1 MAAKDLY
8 EKDFY
13 KILGLGKSASGD
25 EIKKKYRSLARELHP
40 DKTKGDA
47 AMEEKFKAVSEA
59 YDILSDG
66 KKRAEYDQARDM
78 FERGGFRAPQGGQN
92 FQGGDFSDIF
102 GGGNPQDIFANLFG
116 GGGRR
121 GPRKGQDLQTEATI
135 TFKEAAFGTT
145 LELRL
150 SADGG
155 PSQTISARV
164 PAGVNDGAKIRVK
177 GKGSKGDA
185 GPGDLFIMLHV
196 KPHAIF
202 SRKGENIAITVP
214 VTFTEAA
221 LGADIK
227 VPTLTGEEVTLR
239 LSPGTSN
246 GRVLRVKGRGI
257 SKGATTGDLL
267 VTVEVQVPSQLDEI
281 ATEALKK
288 YAEATSEIDV
298 RAELKP
304 EEKVAAIRELTR
316 QGKRVAMVGDGVN
329 DAPSLAVAYIGVAMG
344 ARGSDAALEQADV
357 VLMHDRLE
365 NFLAAFRLS
374 QRAQRIIR
382 QNLVLSLGT
391 VAVLVVMAL
400 LGKIPLTLG
409 VIGHEGST
417 VVVVMNS
424 LRLLFGKN
432 EVFKSKPS

>member
-13 KILGLGKSASGD
+13 KILGVGKSASAD

-40 DKTKGDA
+40 DKTKGDT

-177 GKGSKGDA
+177 GKGSKGEA
-185 GPGDLFIMLHV
+185 GPGDLFILLHV
-196 KPHAIF
+196 KPHAVF

-214 VTFTEAA
+214 VTFTEAT
-221 LGADIK
+221 LGGDIK
-227 VPTLTGEEVTLR
+227 VPTLTGDEVTLR
-239 LSPGTSN
+239 IAPGTSN

-257 SKGATTGDLL
+257 TKGTTVGDLL
-267 VTVEVQVPSQLDEI
+267 VTIEVQVPQRVEGAAL
-281 ATEALKK
+281 EALKK
-288 YAEATSEIDV
+288 YAEAMSDNDV
-298 RAELKP
+298 RKEFNTK
-304 EEKVAAIRELTR
+304 
-316 QGKRVAMVGDGVN
+316 
-329 DAPSLAVAYIGVAMG
+329 
-344 ARGSDAALEQADV
+344 ALQ
-357 VLMHDRLE
+357 
-365 NFLAAFRLS
+365 
-374 QRAQRIIR
+374 
-382 QNLVLSLGT
+382 
-391 VAVLVVMAL
+391 
-400 LGKIPLTLG
+400 
-409 VIGHEGST
+409 
-417 VVVVMNS
+417 
-424 LRLLFGKN
+424 
-432 EVFKSKPS
+432 

>member
-40 DKTKGDA
+40 DKTKGDSA
-47 AMEEKFKAVSEA
+47 LEEKFKAVSEA

-66 KKRAEYDQARDM
+66 KKRAEYDQAREM
-78 FERGGFRAPQGGQN
+78 FERGGMRAPQGGQN
-92 FQGGDFSDIF
+92 FQGGDFGDMF

-155 PSQTISARV
+155 PSQNVSARV

-177 GKGSKGDA
+177 GKGSMGEA
-185 GPGDLFIMLHV
+185 GPGDLFILLHV
-196 KPHAIF
+196 KPHALF

-214 VTFTEAA
+214 VSFTEAA

-227 VPTLTGEEVTLR
+227 VPTLAGDEVTLR
-239 LSPGTSN
+239 LAPGTSN

-257 SKGATTGDLL
+257 VKGSTTGDLL
-267 VTVEVQVPSQLDEI
+267 VTVEVQVPAKLEG
-281 ATEALKK
+281 AALEALQK
-288 YAEATSEIDV
+288 YAEVVAEKDV
-298 RAELKP
+298 RAELKI
-304 EEKVAAIRELTR
+304 KA
-316 QGKRVAMVGDGVN
+316 
-329 DAPSLAVAYIGVAMG
+329 
-344 ARGSDAALEQADV
+344 
-357 VLMHDRLE
+357 
-365 NFLAAFRLS
+365 S
-374 QRAQRIIR
+374 Q
-382 QNLVLSLGT
+382 
-391 VAVLVVMAL
+391 
-400 LGKIPLTLG
+400 
-409 VIGHEGST
+409 
-417 VVVVMNS
+417 
-424 LRLLFGKN
+424 
-432 EVFKSKPS
+432 

>member
-40 DKTKGDA
+40 DKNKGDA
-47 AMEEKFKAVSEA
+47 ALEEKFKAVSEA

-66 KKRAEYDQARDM
+66 KKRAEYDQAREM
-78 FERGGFRAPQGGQN
+78 FVRGGMRAPNGGQN
-92 FQGGDFSDIF
+92 FQGGDFGDMF

-155 PSQTISARV
+155 PSQNISARV
-164 PAGVNDGAKIRVK
+164 PAGVNEGAKIRVK
-177 GKGSKGDA
+177 GKGSMGEA
-185 GPGDLFIMLHV
+185 GPGDLFILLHV
-196 KPHAIF
+196 KAHALF

-214 VTFTEAA
+214 VSFTEAA

-227 VPTLTGEEVTLR
+227 VPTLTGDEVTLR
-239 LSPGTSN
+239 LAPGTSN

-257 SKGATTGDLL
+257 IKGATTGDLL
-267 VTVEVQVPSQLDEI
+267 VTVEVQVPAKLEG
-281 ATEALKK
+281 EALVALQK
-288 YAEATSEIDV
+288 YAEVVAEKDV
-298 RAELKP
+298 RAE
-304 EEKVAAIRELTR
+304 
-316 QGKRVAMVGDGVN
+316 
-329 DAPSLAVAYIGVAMG
+329 
-344 ARGSDAALEQADV
+344 
-357 VLMHDRLE
+357 
-365 NFLAAFRLS
+365 
-374 QRAQRIIR
+374 
-382 QNLVLSLGT
+382 
-391 VAVLVVMAL
+391 
-400 LGKIPLTLG
+400 
-409 VIGHEGST
+409 
-417 VVVVMNS
+417 
-424 LRLLFGKN
+424 
-432 EVFKSKPS
+432 FKSKATQ

>member
-40 DKTKGDA
+40 DKTKGDSA
-47 AMEEKFKAVSEA
+47 LEEKFKAVSEA

-66 KKRAEYDQARDM
+66 KKRAEYDQAREM
-78 FERGGFRAPQGGQN
+78 FERGGMRTPQGGQN
-92 FQGGDFSDIF
+92 FQGGDFADMF

-155 PSQTISARV
+155 PSQNISARV

-177 GKGSKGDA
+177 GKGSTGEA
-185 GPGDLFIMLHV
+185 GPGDLFILLHV
-196 KPHAIF
+196 KPHALF

-214 VTFTEAA
+214 VSFTEAA

-227 VPTLTGEEVTLR
+227 VPTLAGDEVTLR
-239 LSPGTSN
+239 LAPGTSN

-257 SKGATTGDLL
+257 VKGSTTGDLL
-267 VTVEVQVPSQLDEI
+267 VTVEVQVPAKLEG
-281 ATEALKK
+281 AALEALQK
-288 YAEATSEIDV
+288 YAEVVAEKDV
-298 RAELKP
+298 RAELKI
-304 EEKVAAIRELTR
+304 KA
-316 QGKRVAMVGDGVN
+316 
-329 DAPSLAVAYIGVAMG
+329 
-344 ARGSDAALEQADV
+344 
-357 VLMHDRLE
+357 
-365 NFLAAFRLS
+365 S
-374 QRAQRIIR
+374 Q
-382 QNLVLSLGT
+382 
-391 VAVLVVMAL
+391 
-400 LGKIPLTLG
+400 
-409 VIGHEGST
+409 
-417 VVVVMNS
+417 
-424 LRLLFGKN
+424 
-432 EVFKSKPS
+432 

>member
-13 KILGLGKSASGD
+13 KILGVGKSASAD
-25 EIKKKYRSLARELHP
+25 EIKRKYRSLARELHP

-121 GPRKGQDLQTEATI
+121 GPRKGQDLQTESTI

-150 SADGG
+150 STDGG

-177 GKGSKGDA
+177 GKGSKGEA
-185 GPGDLFIMLHV
+185 GPGDLFILLHV
-196 KPHAIF
+196 KPHAVF

-214 VTFTEAA
+214 VTFTEAT
-221 LGADIK
+221 LGGDIK
-227 VPTLTGEEVTLR
+227 VPTLSGEEVTLR
-239 LSPGTSN
+239 IAPGTSN

-257 SKGATTGDLL
+257 TKGSTVGDLL
-267 VTVEVQVPSQLDEI
+267 VTIEVQVPQRVEGEAL
-281 ATEALKK
+281 EALKK
-288 YAEATSEIDV
+288 YAQATADQEV
-298 RAELKP
+298 RKEFNAK
-304 EEKVAAIRELTR
+304 
-316 QGKRVAMVGDGVN
+316 
-329 DAPSLAVAYIGVAMG
+329 
-344 ARGSDAALEQADV
+344 ALQ
-357 VLMHDRLE
+357 
-365 NFLAAFRLS
+365 
-374 QRAQRIIR
+374 
-382 QNLVLSLGT
+382 
-391 VAVLVVMAL
+391 
-400 LGKIPLTLG
+400 
-409 VIGHEGST
+409 
-417 VVVVMNS
+417 
-424 LRLLFGKN
+424 
-432 EVFKSKPS
+432 

>member
-13 KILGLGKSASGD
+13 KILGVGKSASAD

-78 FERGGFRAPQGGQN
+78 FERGGMRAPQGGQN

-121 GPRKGQDLQTEATI
+121 GPRKGQDLQTESTI

-150 SADGG
+150 STDGG

-177 GKGSKGDA
+177 GKGSKGEA
-185 GPGDLFIMLHV
+185 GPGDLFILLHV
-196 KPHAIF
+196 KPHAVF

-214 VTFTEAA
+214 VTFTEAT
-221 LGADIK
+221 LGGDIK
-227 VPTLTGEEVTLR
+227 VPTLSGEEVTLR
-239 LSPGTSN
+239 IAPGTSN

-257 SKGATTGDLL
+257 TKGTTVGDLL
-267 VTVEVQVPSQLDEI
+267 VTIEVQVPQRVEGEAL
-281 ATEALKK
+281 EALKK
-288 YAEATSEIDV
+288 YAEITADQEV
-298 RAELKP
+298 RKEFNTK
-304 EEKVAAIRELTR
+304 
-316 QGKRVAMVGDGVN
+316 
-329 DAPSLAVAYIGVAMG
+329 
-344 ARGSDAALEQADV
+344 ALQ
-357 VLMHDRLE
+357 
-365 NFLAAFRLS
+365 
-374 QRAQRIIR
+374 
-382 QNLVLSLGT
+382 
-391 VAVLVVMAL
+391 
-400 LGKIPLTLG
+400 
-409 VIGHEGST
+409 
-417 VVVVMNS
+417 
-424 LRLLFGKN
+424 
-432 EVFKSKPS
+432 

>member
-13 KILGLGKSASGD
+13 KILGIGKSATGD

-78 FERGGFRAPQGGQN
+78 FERGGMRAPQGGQN

-155 PSQTISARV
+155 PSQNISARV

-177 GKGSKGDA
+177 GKGSKGEA
-185 GPGDLFIMLHV
+185 GPGDLFILLHV

-202 SRKGENIAITVP
+202 SRKGENIALTVP
-214 VTFTEAA
+214 VTFTEAT
-221 LGADIK
+221 LGGDIK
-227 VPTLTGEEVTLR
+227 VPTLAGDEVTLR
-239 LSPGTSN
+239 IAPGTSN

-257 SKGATTGDLL
+257 TKGTTVGDLL
-267 VTVEVQVPSQLDEI
+267 VTIEVQVPQRVEGEAL
-281 ATEALKK
+281 EALKK
-288 YAEATSEIDV
+288 YAEATADQEV
-298 RAELKP
+298 RKDFNT
-304 EEKVAAIRELTR
+304 K
-316 QGKRVAMVGDGVN
+316 
-329 DAPSLAVAYIGVAMG
+329 
-344 ARGSDAALEQADV
+344 ALQ
-357 VLMHDRLE
+357 
-365 NFLAAFRLS
+365 
-374 QRAQRIIR
+374 
-382 QNLVLSLGT
+382 
-391 VAVLVVMAL
+391 
-400 LGKIPLTLG
+400 
-409 VIGHEGST
+409 
-417 VVVVMNS
+417 
-424 LRLLFGKN
+424 
-432 EVFKSKPS
+432 